1 MSITKDFI
9 EIIKQV
15 SETINLPPIQEIFIP
30 PDLNTKRD
38 SKKSNFGAIR
48 LEDGTIGIV
57 FLNLTPEIRELASQL
72 DVDQFIGVNPAELA
86 NEFGSSDN
94 LKKMLGLGAINS
106 ISQHFFKRSEF
117 PLNFTTDSL
126 GLLNLKAQDHVG
138 MVGFFPPLVKKIETI
153 GIPLIVIEKKAHLI
167 KKTEKWEVT
176 LKPSRLREC
185 NKVLCTSTAVLN
197 DSIDEI
203 LRYCS
208 KAEKISIIGPT
219 AGFIPDPLF
228 TRGVDIVGS
237 TFINNTSLFMELIH
251 QKKRWGTATRKYCIQ
266 KRNYPGIDLLLNQI
280 SRKE

>member
-9 EIIKQV
+9 KIIKKV
-15 SETINLPPIQEIFIP
+15 SETINLPPIQEIFVP
-30 PDLNTKRD
+30 PALNTKRD

-48 LEDGTIGIV
+48 LEDGTIGLV
-57 FLNLTPEIRELASQL
+57 FLNLTPKIRELASQL
-72 DVDQFIGVNPAELA
+72 NVDQFIGVNPAELA

-106 ISQHFFKRSEF
+106 ISQHIFKRSEF

-126 GLLNLKAQDHVG
+126 GLLNLKAQDRVG

-176 LKPSRLREC
+176 LEPSRLREC

-237 TFINNTSLFMELIH
+237 TFINNTSLFMELIR
-251 QKKRWGTATRKYCIQ
+251 QKKRWGSATRKYCIQ